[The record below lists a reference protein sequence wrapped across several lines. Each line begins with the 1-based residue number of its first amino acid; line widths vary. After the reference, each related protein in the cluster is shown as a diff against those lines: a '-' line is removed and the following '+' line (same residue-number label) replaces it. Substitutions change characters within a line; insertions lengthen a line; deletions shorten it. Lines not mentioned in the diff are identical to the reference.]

1 MPARRPFVTR
11 GGTGRPRPEAR
22 GLRLRGMRH
31 DHASHCTQLA
41 PARPCVAHAVL
52 RCTAGTLRVS
62 SRAWS
67 TAAEASRLAARAFAL
82 SRCVRARHCS
92 VQRRLHTRLLTRCVS
107 VFRRAARSESS
118 RTLTLVSHIFAID
131 FTVTF
136 TLPHTGSLGML
147 RKKFRPLGWGCYVTR
162 GWGLLRNIPSLLGW
176 VLVA

>member
-31 DHASHCTQLA
+31 DHASRCTPLA
-41 PARPCVAHAVL
+41 PAHPSVAHAVL
-52 RCTAGTLRVS
+52 RCTVGTLRVS

-67 TAAEASRLAARAFAL
+67 TAAEASRIAARAFAL

-92 VQRRLHTRLLTRCVS
+92 VQRRVQTRLLTRCVP

-118 RTLTLVSHIFAID
+118 RTLTPTCRPRSSQPSSKLSRQ
-131 FTVTF
+131 TF
-136 TLPHTGSLGML
+136 SS
-147 RKKFRPLGWGCYVTR
+147 VTR
-162 GWGLLRNIPSLLGW
+162 LADRSAVCLMRARLPKPDYISQSPLPPPPLPP
-176 VLVA
+176 